1 MSPLTA
7 AKATFALNAGECV
20 RRLFFVIFAPDS
32 QQESSPLSGR
42 KSTQATVRICGAS
55 SVTKQN
61 GDYFIDLDYA
71 DFPVIG
77 SVPAGATYALIFNPA
92 TGQYAQLPISLLGGG
107 GGGGIPE
114 APNDGILYGRKSL
127 AWSAVPAAPVIPPVR
142 DMLTAA
148 RTYYV
153 RPDGSNANNGLA
165 DNAGGAFLTIQK
177 AIDVVASLD
186 LSIYQVTVIVRP
198 GGGGNLHGGNL
209 LKNYVGALAPIIVG
223 DETTPGNV
231 VVDGNGSSAFIS
243 DNVRPWHIRGMRIRA
258 TSAGSGFD
266 ASSGGIIYF
275 QKIDFQTFN
284 QGYAHMR
291 ASGAAIIAATGNY
304 TISGDAGFHLL
315 AVNNGYM
322 ANYLAG
328 TVPLTGTLNFSQ
340 GFAYAKQGGVL
351 YTSGMTFNP
360 AGATVTG
367 PRYAATSNGV
377 IATGGGGANYFPGSI
392 AGSIS
397 NGGIYG

>member
-1 MSPLTA
+1 MVGR
-7 AKATFALNAGECV
+7 AGV
-20 RRLFFVIFAPDS
+20 D
-32 QQESSPLSGR
+32 
-42 KSTQATVRICGAS
+42 
-55 SVTKQN
+55 VTKQN
-61 GDYFIDLDYA
+61 GDYYLDLDYN
-71 DFPVIG
+71 DFPTI
-77 SVPAGATYALIFNPA
+77 SAVPAGATYALIFNPA

-107 GGGGIPE
+107 IADAPSDGTTYGRKNAAWTAVTGGGIPE
-114 APNDGILYGRKSL
+114 APNDGTLYGRKSL
-127 AWSAVPAAPVIPPVR
+127 AWSAVPAAPPVR

-153 RPDGSNANNGLA
+153 RPDGSNTNTGLA
-165 DNAGGAFLTIQK
+165 DTAGGAFLTIQK
-177 AIDVVASLD
+177 AIDVIAALD

-198 GGGGNLHGGNL
+198 AGGGNLSLGNQ

-223 DETTPGNV
+223 DETTPSNV

-266 ASSGGIIYF
+266 ASSGGVVYF

-291 ASGAAIIAATGNY
+291 ASGSAIIAATGNY
-304 TISGDAGFHLL
+304 SISGDAGFHLL
-315 AVNNGYM
+315 SVNNGYM
-322 ANYLAG
+322 ANFLAG
-328 TVPLTGTLNFSQ
+328 VVALTGTLNFSQ
-340 GFAYAKQGGVL
+340 GFAYANQGGVL

-392 AGSIS
+392 AGSVS
-397 NGGIYG
+397 AGGIYG

>member
-1 MSPLTA
+1 MSVPFLSVKPRA
-7 AKATFALNAGECV
+7 IKLKVLPQFPARLVGRAGV
-20 RRLFFVIFAPDS
+20 D
-32 QQESSPLSGR
+32 
-42 KSTQATVRICGAS
+42 
-55 SVTKQN
+55 VTKQN

-340 GFAYAKQGGVL
+340 GFAYANQGGVL

-367 PRYAATSNGV
+367 PRYAPTSNGV

>member
-1 MSPLTA
+1 MSVPFLSVKPRA
-7 AKATFALNAGECV
+7 IKLKVLPQFPARLVGRAGV
-20 RRLFFVIFAPDS
+20 D
-32 QQESSPLSGR
+32 
-42 KSTQATVRICGAS
+42 
-55 SVTKQN
+55 VTKQN

-291 ASGAAIIAATGNY
+291 ASGPRSLPQPATTPSAATRAS
-304 TISGDAGFHLL
+304 TCWPSTTDIWQTTSL
-315 AVNNGYM
+315 A
-322 ANYLAG
+322 LC
-328 TVPLTGTLNFSQ
+328 
-340 GFAYAKQGGVL
+340 
-351 YTSGMTFNP
+351 
-360 AGATVTG
+360 
-367 PRYAATSNGV
+367 R
-377 IATGGGGANYFPGSI
+377 
-392 AGSIS
+392 
-397 NGGIYG
+397 

>member
-1 MSPLTA
+1 MSVPFLSVKPRA
-7 AKATFALNAGECV
+7 IKLKVLPQFPARLVGRAGV
-20 RRLFFVIFAPDS
+20 D
-32 QQESSPLSGR
+32 
-42 KSTQATVRICGAS
+42 
-55 SVTKQN
+55 VTKQN

>member
-1 MSPLTA
+1 MSVPFLSVKPRA
-7 AKATFALNAGECV
+7 IKLKVLPQFPARLVGRAGV
-20 RRLFFVIFAPDS
+20 D
-32 QQESSPLSGR
+32 
-42 KSTQATVRICGAS
+42 
-55 SVTKQN
+55 VTKQN

-397 NGGIYG
+397 AGGIYG

>member
-1 MSPLTA
+1 MSVPFLSVKPRA
-7 AKATFALNAGECV
+7 IKLKVLPQFPARLVGRAGV
-20 RRLFFVIFAPDS
+20 D
-32 QQESSPLSGR
+32 
-42 KSTQATVRICGAS
+42 
-55 SVTKQN
+55 VTKQN

-377 IATGGGGANYFPGSI
+377 IATGGGGGANYFPGSI

>member
-1 MSPLTA
+1 MSVPFLSVKPRA
-7 AKATFALNAGECV
+7 IKLKVSPRFPARVVGRAGV
-20 RRLFFVIFAPDS
+20 D
-32 QQESSPLSGR
+32 
-42 KSTQATVRICGAS
+42 
-55 SVTKQN
+55 VTKQN
-61 GDYFIDLDYA
+61 GDYYLDLDYN
-71 DFPVIG
+71 DFPTI
-77 SVPAGATYALIFNPA
+77 SAVPAGATYALIFNPA

-107 GGGGIPE
+107 IADAPSDGTTYGRKNAAWTAVTGGGIPE
-114 APNDGILYGRKSL
+114 APNDGTLYGRKSL
-127 AWSAVPAAPVIPPVR
+127 AWSAVPAAPPVR

-153 RPDGSNANNGLA
+153 RPDGSNTNTGLA
-165 DNAGGAFLTIQK
+165 DTAGGAFLTIQK
-177 AIDVVASLD
+177 AIDVIAALD

-198 GGGGNLHGGNL
+198 AGGGNLSLGNQ

-223 DETTPGNV
+223 DETTPSNV

-266 ASSGGIIYF
+266 ASSGGVVYF

-291 ASGAAIIAATGNY
+291 ASGSAIIAATGNY
-304 TISGDAGFHLL
+304 SISGDAGFHLL
-315 AVNNGYM
+315 SVNNGYM
-322 ANYLAG
+322 ANFLAG
-328 TVPLTGTLNFSQ
+328 VVALTGTLNFSQ
-340 GFAYAKQGGVL
+340 GFAYANQGGVL

-392 AGSIS
+392 AGSVS
-397 NGGIYG
+397 AGGIYG

>member
-1 MSPLTA
+1 MSVPFLSVKPRA
-7 AKATFALNAGECV
+7 IKLKVLPQFPARLVGRAGV
-20 RRLFFVIFAPDS
+20 D
-32 QQESSPLSGR
+32 
-42 KSTQATVRICGAS
+42 
-55 SVTKQN
+55 VTKQN

-198 GGGGNLHGGNL
+198 GGGGNLNGGNL

-223 DETTPGNV
+223 DETTPVNV

-340 GFAYAKQGGVL
+340 GFAYANQGGVL

-392 AGSIS
+392 AGSVS

>member
-1 MSPLTA
+1 MSVPFLSVKPRA
-7 AKATFALNAGECV
+7 IKLKVSPRFPARVIGRAGV
-20 RRLFFVIFAPDS
+20 D
-32 QQESSPLSGR
+32 
-42 KSTQATVRICGAS
+42 
-55 SVTKQN
+55 VTKQN
-61 GDYFIDLDYA
+61 GDYYLDLDYN
-71 DFPVIG
+71 DFQTI
-77 SVPAGATYALIFNPA
+77 SAVPAGATYALIFNPA

-107 GGGGIPE
+107 ISDAPSDGTTYGRKNAAWTAVTGGGIPE

-127 AWSAVPAAPVIPPVR
+127 AWSAVPAAPIVR

-153 RPDGSNANNGLA
+153 RPDGNNANNGLA
-165 DNAGGAFLTIQK
+165 DTAGGAFLTIQK
-177 AIDVVASLD
+177 AIDVIASLD

-198 GGGGNLHGGNL
+198 AGGGNLSFGNQ

-223 DETTPGNV
+223 DETTPSNV
-231 VVDGNGSSAFIS
+231 AVDGNGSSVFIS

-258 TSAGSGFD
+258 TSAGSGLD
-266 ASSGGIIYF
+266 ATNGGIIYF

-315 AVNNGYM
+315 SVNNGYM

-340 GFAYAKQGGVL
+340 GFALTNQGGVL

-367 PRYAATSNGV
+367 PRYGATSNGV

-392 AGSIS
+392 AGSVS
-397 NGGIYG
+397 AGGIYG